1 MSILNQNLLTLDF
14 WKDEVTY
21 AGHTLPTGS
30 IGCAAMN
37 ISDEQIGQLVQLA
50 IPLAAVVELIKDGT
64 PTAEHLTA
72 AKKSVLQ
79 ITQMLR
85 TIYPFSLFD
94 FPADG
99 HDIQQIFSQEYTDN
113 AIAYIKAAQEIGM
126 AAVFDEQYK
135 KGVGMAAVF
144 DEQYKKGVGIVKL
157 ISELAQLGGTLMIF
171 KQGMIEFAHKLH
183 DSKRTPEGYA
193 ETFAK
198 HFSDTPT
205 LSLDNSMWLQLTNT
219 TMQYVSAVMPEKAIP
234 QLVKRLHY
242 VSFVGMLR
250 SDLFEGL
257 CVGHAPRL
265 CPICGK
271 WFLTTGARQT
281 KYCGGLAPG
290 DKLGRTCRQ
299 IGNLKGREQ
308 RELADDHPIRAI
320 YNRRMN
326 TITQY
331 LRRGTLDKQT
341 ADMMKLLARDKFDLA
356 IENVAYANGN
366 YEKEMEQ
373 TALLKE
379 ARKKLNLE
387 MSFNAGY
394 NFKVDSKG

>member
-1 MSILNQNLLTLDF
+1 MSILKQELLTLDF
-14 WKDEVTY
+14 WQNRATY

-37 ISDEQIGQLVQLA
+37 ISDEQIGKLIQLA
-50 IPLAAVVELIKDGT
+50 LPLAAVVELIKTGT

-85 TIYPFSLFD
+85 SIYPFSLFG

-113 AIAYIKAAQEIGM
+113 AIAYIKAAQEIGI
-126 AAVFDEQYK
+126 AA
-135 KGVGMAAVF
+135 AL

-157 ISELAQLGGTLMIF
+157 INELAQLGNTLVIF
-171 KQGMIEFAHKLH
+171 KHGMIEFAHKLH
-183 DSKRTPEGYA
+183 GSKRTPEGYA

-198 HFSDTPT
+198 HFSKDEALT
-205 LSLDNSMWLQLTNT
+205 SANSAWMQLTNT
-219 TMQYVSAVMPEKAIP
+219 TIQYVSSVMPEKGIP
-234 QLVKRLHY
+234 QLVKRMHY
-242 VSFVGMLR
+242 VSFVGMFR

-257 CVGHAPRL
+257 CVGHAPRK

-271 WFLTTGARQT
+271 WFLTTDARQT

-299 IGNLKGREQ
+299 IGAKYGREQ
-308 RELADDHPIRAI
+308 RELASDHPIRVI
-320 YNRRMN
+320 YTRRMN
-326 TITQY
+326 TITQC
-331 LRRGTLDKQT
+331 LRRGTLDKTT
-341 ADMMKLLARDKFDLA
+341 ADKMKELARAKKEIA
-356 IENVAYANGN
+356 IRDVAYANGS

-373 TALLKE
+373 TALLNE
-379 ARKKLNLE
+379 ARAKR
-387 MSFNAGY
+387 
-394 NFKVDSKG
+394 

>member
-14 WKDEVTY
+14 WQDKVTY
-21 AGHTLPTGS
+21 AGYTLPTGS
-30 IGCAAMN
+30 IGCTAMN
-37 ISDEQIGQLVQLA
+37 ISDERIGQIVQLA
-50 IPLAAVVELIKDGT
+50 IPLAAVMELIKDGT

-79 ITQMLR
+79 ITQMMR
-85 TIYPFSLFD
+85 TTYPFSLFD

-99 HDIQQIFSQEYTDN
+99 HDIQKIFSAEYTEN
-113 AIAYIKAAQEIGM
+113 AIAYIKAAQKIGI
-126 AAVFDEQYK
+126 AA
-135 KGVGMAAVF
+135 AL

-157 ISELAQLGGTLMIF
+157 ISELAQLGGTLMIY
-171 KQGMIEFAHKLH
+171 KQGMIDFAHKLH
-183 DSKRTPEGYA
+183 DSKRTPDGYA
-193 ETFAK
+193 AAFAE
-198 HFSDTPT
+198 HFPKDET
-205 LSLDNSMWLQLTNT
+205 LSPDNSAWMQLTNT
-219 TMQYVSAVMPEKAIP
+219 TMQYVSAVMPEKGIP
-234 QLVKRLHY
+234 QLVKRMHY
-242 VSFVGMLR
+242 VSFVGMFR

-271 WFLTTGARQT
+271 WFLTTDARQT

-331 LRRGTLDKQT
+331 LYRGTLDKQT
-341 ADMMKLLARDKFDLA
+341 AGVMKRLAKDKLERVIFDY
-356 IENVAYANGN
+356 EYAKGR
-366 YEKEMEQ
+366 YE
-373 TALLKE
+373 T
-379 ARKKLNLE
+379 E
-387 MSFNAGY
+387 MSQDALFNEAT
-394 NFKVDSKG
+394 NKT

>member
-14 WKDEVTY
+14 WKDKVTY

-64 PTAEHLTA
+64 PTAEHFTV
-72 AKKSVLQ
+72 AKENVLQ
-79 ITQMLR
+79 ITQMMR

-99 HDIQQIFSQEYTDN
+99 HDIQQIFSREYTDN

-135 KGVGMAAVF
+135 KGVG
-144 DEQYKKGVGIVKL
+144 IVKL
-157 ISELAQLGGTLMIF
+157 INELAQLGGTLMIF

-183 DSKRTPEGYA
+183 DSKRTPDGYA

-205 LSLDNSMWLQLTNT
+205 LSLDNPMWMQLTNT
-219 TMQYVSAVMPEKAIP
+219 TIQYVSSVMSEKGIP
-234 QLVKRLHY
+234 QLVKRMHY
-242 VSFVGMLR
+242 VSFVGMFR

-257 CVGHAPRL
+257 CVGHAPRK

-271 WFLTTGARQT
+271 WFLITDARQT
-281 KYCGGLAPG
+281 KYCGNLAPG

-308 RELADDHPIRAI
+308 RELADDHPIKAI
-320 YNRRMN
+320 YTRRMN

-331 LRRGTLDKQT
+331 LHRGTLDEET
-341 ADMMKLLARDKFDLA
+341 AAVMKLLAKDKLERA
-356 IENVAYANGN
+356 ILDVAYANGS
-366 YEKEMEQ
+366 YEKEMAQ
-373 TALLKE
+373 TALLNE
-379 ARKKLNLE
+379 ARK
-387 MSFNAGY
+387 
-394 NFKVDSKG
+394 NFEFDKGV

>member
-14 WKDEVTY
+14 WQDKVTY

-37 ISDEQIGQLVQLA
+37 ISDEQIGQFVQLA

-79 ITQMLR
+79 ITQMMR
-85 TIYPFSLFD
+85 TTYPFSLFD

-99 HDIQQIFSQEYTDN
+99 RDIQQIFSRKYTDN
-113 AIAYIKAAQEIGM
+113 AIAYIKAAQEI
-126 AAVFDEQYK
+126 
-135 KGVGMAAVF
+135 GMAAVF

-157 ISELAQLGGTLMIF
+157 ISELAQLGGTLMIY
-171 KQGMIEFAHKLH
+171 KQGMIDFAHKLH
-183 DSKRTPEGYA
+183 DSKRTPEVYA

-198 HFSDTPT
+198 HFSKAEA
-205 LSLDNSMWLQLTNT
+205 LSPDNSMWMQLTNT
-219 TMQYVSAVMPEKAIP
+219 TMQYVSAVMPEKGIP
-234 QLVKRLHY
+234 QLVKRMHY
-242 VSFVGMLR
+242 VSFVGMFR

-271 WFLTTGARQT
+271 WFLTTDARQT

-299 IGNLKGREQ
+299 IGAKQGREQ
-308 RELADDHPIRAI
+308 RELASDHPIRAI
-320 YNRRMN
+320 YTRRMN

-331 LRRGTLDKQT
+331 LHRGTLD
-341 ADMMKLLARDKFDLA
+341 
-356 IENVAYANGN
+356 
-366 YEKEMEQ
+366 EQ
-373 TALLKE
+373 TAGVMKRLAKD
-379 ARKKLNLE
+379 KLERAIFDVVYAKGSYETE
-387 MSFNAGY
+387 MSQDALLSEAKQKIGI
-394 NFKVDSKG
+394 

>member
-1 MSILNQNLLTLDF
+1 MCFTGWEVRSMSILNQNLLTLDF

-37 ISDEQIGQLVQLA
+37 ISDEQIGQLIQLA
-50 IPLAAVVELIKDGT
+50 VPLAAVVELIKDGT
-64 PTAEHLTA
+64 PTAEHFTV
-72 AKKSVLQ
+72 AKESVLQ
-79 ITQMLR
+79 ITQMMR
-85 TIYPFSLFD
+85 TTYPFSLFD

-113 AIAYIKAAQEIGM
+113 AIAYIKAAQEIGI
-126 AAVFDEQYK
+126 AATL
-135 KGVGMAAVF
+135 

-157 ISELAQLGGTLMIF
+157 ISELAQLGNTLVIF
-171 KQGMIEFAHKLH
+171 KHGMIEFAHKLH

-198 HFSDTPT
+198 HFPKDEALTP
-205 LSLDNSMWLQLTNT
+205 DNSAWMQLTNT
-219 TMQYVSAVMPEKAIP
+219 TMQYVSAVMPEKGIP
-234 QLVKRLHY
+234 QLVKRMHY
-242 VSFVGMLR
+242 VSFVGMFR

-257 CVGHAPRL
+257 CVGHAPRK
-265 CPICGK
+265 CPICGR
-271 WFLTTGARQT
+271 WFLTTDARQT

-308 RELADDHPIRAI
+308 RELADDHPIKAI
-320 YNRRMN
+320 YSRRMN

-331 LRRGTLDKQT
+331 LHRGTLDEQT
-341 ADMMKLLARDKFDLA
+341 AAVMKELAKDKLERAIFD
-356 IENVAYANGN
+356 VTYAKRS
-366 YEKEMEQ
+366 YEKEMGQ
-373 TALLKE
+373 TALLQE
-379 ARKKLNLE
+379 AKQKR
-387 MSFNAGY
+387 
-394 NFKVDSKG
+394 